1 MASSV
6 SQRPAARAST
16 HAAKPTNFRLLLV
29 WVVLVLSELGLASR
43 LIYLQAIQASS
54 LKEKAQA
61 QQLMPLR
68 PFSARRPVVDRN
80 GEVLA
85 FDQSVYTLYI
95 HPFLF
100 KQTPEAIAQQL
111 APLLKRSP
119 ADLTRLFKTANSGI
133 PVAHALSD
141 EVADQIKR
149 LQIDGVEL
157 VQQQQRLYPREELT
171 AGVTGFVNTEHEGQ
185 AGVEYSQQKRLE
197 PLSRSAKISQ
207 DGDGLLMPD
216 RVPLGFLQT
225 DDLRLQLTL
234 DTRLQRAARAALQQ
248 KLSQYRALRGT
259 VIVMN
264 VQDGSLRALV
274 SEPSYNPNRYYEADP
289 ERYKNWAL
297 SDLYE
302 PGSTFKPINVAIAL
316 ETGAIQPNSIFYDEG
331 QISVGG
337 WPIHNNAS
345 SAPRGPLNISEILE
359 QSSNVGMVHMMQQMK
374 PTVYY
379 DWLTRLGIGEVVDS
393 DLPFETPGQFKS
405 REQFTSYPIEP
416 ATTAFGQGF
425 SVTPL
430 QMAQLHAVL
439 ANGGKLVTPHVVQ
452 GLFTQSGEMAW
463 RPSLPVRKVFSPATA
478 DTVVSMMG
486 NVVARGTGKPA
497 QIPGYR
503 LGGKTG
509 TAQKADGGY
518 YKSARI
524 TSFVGIF
531 PLESPQYVV
540 LAVVD
545 EPKGDDAYGSTVA
558 APIVKSV
565 IETLITLEGIPP
577 SHPLELQNS
586 GKKKDQDEGG
596 NQT

>member
-1 MASSV
+1 MATSV
-6 SQRPAARAST
+6 SRQPAAHAGT
-16 HAAKPTNFRLLLV
+16 HALKSTNFRLLLV
-29 WVVLVLSELGLASR
+29 WVLLILGELGLASR
-43 LIYLQAIQASS
+43 LIYLQAISAES

-61 QQLMPLR
+61 QQLRPLR
-68 PFSARRPVVDRN
+68 PFSARRPIVDRN

-85 FDQSVYTLYI
+85 IDQSANTLYI

-100 KQTPEAIAQQL
+100 KQSPEAIAQQL

-119 ADLTRLFKTANSGI
+119 ADLTRLFKTADSGI
-133 PVAHALSD
+133 LTARALSD
-141 EVADQIKR
+141 EVADQIKG
-149 LQIDGVEL
+149 LQIDGVDL
-157 VQQQQRLYPREELT
+157 QQQRQRLYPQKELT
-171 AGVTGFVNTEHEGQ
+171 ASVTGYVNTEHEGQ

-197 PLSRSAKISQ
+197 PLSRSAKISH
-207 DGDGLLMPD
+207 DGQGLLMPD
-216 RVPLGFLQT
+216 RVPVGFLQS

-259 VIVMN
+259 VIVMD
-264 VQDGSLRALV
+264 VRDGSLRALV
-274 SEPSYNPNRYYEADP
+274 SEPSYNPNRYYEANP
-289 ERYKNWAL
+289 ERFKNWAL

-316 ETGAIQPNSIFYDEG
+316 ETGTIQPNSTFYDEG
-331 QISVGG
+331 QVSVGG

-345 SAPRGPLNISEILE
+345 SAPRGLLNISQILE
-359 QSSNVGMVHMMQQMK
+359 QSSNVGMVHIIEQMK

-379 DWLTRLGIGEVVDS
+379 DWLTRLGIGGVVDS
-393 DLPFETPGQFKS
+393 DLPFETAGQFKG

-416 ATTAFGQGF
+416 ATTSFGQGF

-430 QMAQLHAVL
+430 QMAQLHAIL

-463 RPSLPVRKVFSPATA
+463 RPSLPVRRVISTDTA

-509 TAQKADGGY
+509 TAQKAAGGY
-518 YKSARI
+518 YQSARI

-558 APIVKSV
+558 APIVKAV
-565 IETLITLEGIPP
+565 VETLITLEGIPP
-577 SHPLELQNS
+577 SHPLELQNF
-586 GKKKDQDEGG
+586 GKKKEQ
-596 NQT
+596 

>member
-1 MASSV
+1 MATSI
-6 SQRPAARAST
+6 SQRPVADAST
-16 HAAKPTNFRLLLV
+16 NSFKTANFRLLLV
-29 WVVLVLSELGLASR
+29 WVVLILGELGLASR
-43 LIYLQAIQASS
+43 LIYLQAIESQP
-54 LKEKAQA
+54 LKQKAQA

-68 PFSARRPVVDRN
+68 PFTARRPVVDRN

-85 FDQSVYTLYI
+85 IDQSVYTLYI

-100 KQTPEAIAQQL
+100 KQAPEEIAEKL
-111 APLLKRSP
+111 APLLKRSTVE
-119 ADLTRLFKTANSGI
+119 LVRLFKTANSGI

-141 EVADQIKR
+141 GVADKIK
-149 LQIDGVEL
+149 LLKVDGVEL
-157 VQQQQRLYPREELT
+157 VQQRQRLYPQKELT
-171 AGVTGFVNTEHEGQ
+171 ASVTGYVNTEHEGQ

-197 PLSRSAKISQ
+197 PLRPSATISH
-207 DGDGLLMPD
+207 DGQGLLMPD
-216 RVPLGFLQT
+216 RVPPGFLQA
-225 DDLRLQLTL
+225 DDLRLKLTL
-234 DTRLQRAARAALQQ
+234 DTRLQRTARAALQQ

-264 VQDGSLRALV
+264 VQDGSLHALV

-289 ERYKNWAL
+289 EHFKNWAL

-316 ETGAIQPNSIFYDEG
+316 EAGAIRPNSAFYDEG

-345 SAPRGPLNISEILE
+345 SAPRGLLSISKILE
-359 QSSNVGMVHMMQQMK
+359 QSSNVGMVHIMQQMK
-374 PTVYY
+374 PAVYY
-379 DWLTRLGIGEVVDS
+379 DWLTRLGIGGVVDS
-393 DLPFETPGQFKS
+393 DLPFETPGQFKG

-416 ATTAFGQGF
+416 ATTSFGQGF

-430 QMAQLHAVL
+430 QMAQLHAIL
-439 ANGGKLVTPHVVQ
+439 ANGGKLVTPHIVQ

-463 RPSLPVRKVFSPATA
+463 RPSLPVRRVFSTATA

-509 TAQKADGGY
+509 TAQKAAGGY
-518 YKSARI
+518 YQSGRI

-545 EPKGDDAYGSTVA
+545 EPKGEDAYGSTVA

-565 IETLITLEGIPP
+565 IETLIPLKGIPP

-586 GKKKDQDEGG
+586 GKKDK
-596 NQT
+596 